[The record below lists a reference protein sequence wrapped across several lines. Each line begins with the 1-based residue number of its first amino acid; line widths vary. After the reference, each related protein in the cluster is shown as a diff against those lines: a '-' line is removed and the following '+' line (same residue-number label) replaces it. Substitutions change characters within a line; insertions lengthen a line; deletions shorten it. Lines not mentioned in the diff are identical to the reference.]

1 MTKEY
6 WITEPMILLRAYSIY
21 RKPSESSREWIIGWR
36 TCSIWHK
43 FNRLRAVCFFFLVSR
58 AKRARCLN
66 GHTRDWRHGEALF
79 SPWRLSKI
87 FSLNVKQKRDSLAKV
102 QDGQMSPW
110 IGWNWWFF
118 VKTRNGTCITTG
130 KRGFSSWTRVV
141 VYIIP
146 FRPSS
151 Q

>member
-1 MTKEY
+1 MTKAF
-6 WITEPMILLRAYSIY
+6 WITEPMILFGAFSIY

-66 GHTRDWRHGEALF
+66 GHTRDWRHERPFFLLDALVK
-79 SPWRLSKI
+79 SS
-87 FSLNVKQKRDSLAKV
+87 SLNVKQKRDSLAKV
-102 QDGQMSPW
+102 QDRQISPW

-146 FRPSS
+146 FRSSS